1 MEPDWI
7 LGVWRVWR
15 EEYLTTLHA
24 QSKWT
29 STKKDIEV
37 DDLVILCDDATHRG
51 EWLTARVVAVKSDG
65 THVRSADV
73 ITADGR
79 SFTRDRRK
87 LVNLEIERSKSEPSP

>member
-1 MEPDWI
+1 M
-7 LGVWRVWR
+7 
-15 EEYLTTLHA
+15 LHA

-29 STKKDIEV
+29 STERDIEV
-37 DDLVILCDDATHRG
+37 DDLVILCDNATHRG

-79 SFTRDRRK
+79 SFTRARRK
-87 LVNLEIERSKSEPSP
+87 LVNLEIEKNQPGPSQ